1 MFQRMSLSKRGLKF
15 LINLIILISWQIR
28 ANLGFTVPELIVGSA
43 FKHLKLS
50 K

>member
-15 LINLIILISWQIR
+15 LINLISWQIR